1 MLICPNC
8 NFENPDSNNFCQ
20 QCGISLNQSLCQ
32 KYGVDIPCDALEG
45 EVCGT
50 SNKILLWGVVVT
62 KSQETEPIEVS
73 SELALANVASDKTT
87 NPEESTVNNNS
98 AYIAKNQNFNNL
110 FLETTKKHLDSQ
122 ERYTIEKIHWKP
134 SFLIHPHWNSVQVQ
148 VTDEYPLKPSYLKQL
163 QQQLGELFAQLEG
176 TANSTYLSVVE
187 SCNLAGLP
195 TIAIPYLLLE
205 NHQPIIPQ
213 LYDAWQDEQQGIIL
227 LEDRSQWQLLH
238 QIWSQQDLDL
248 LQLLWSLDE
257 IVKLWV
263 PLSQIGCATSLLVK
277 TNLLLDEDQSFCLQQ
292 LYMDNLDEP
301 PQLSD
306 LATKLNYWLSHSPQT
321 YYEQLS
327 PILEKTI
334 AGTIQTI
341 EQLREQMQQLVAPPP
356 EESDPQI
363 ENEQIEFDDVEAEGS
378 TLDHEEDSQSGTLSN
393 QDVYDFMVD
402 NELYNLDLFSIDHEL
417 EDTNAIY
424 DSFVDDSDNDEQAT
438 ALLPMDIEKID
449 HASCTDIGAQRDHNE
464 DFFGTRTRVSIY
476 ENSNTTRCQVRN
488 LYIVCDGMGGHA
500 AGEVASSM
508 AVETLQQYFETH
520 WQDEFPDEATIRES
534 ILLANQTL
542 CDINSNNSRSGSG
555 RMGTTLVMA
564 LIQDTKLAIAHVGDS
579 RIYRVTKR
587 QGLQQLTVDHEVG
600 QREINRGVEPEI
612 AYGRP
617 DAYQLTQ
624 ALGPRDS
631 KHLRPSIEFLDIDED
646 CLLLLCSD
654 GLSDNQLLENH
665 GESYL
670 KPLISSSAN
679 LESGLSEVINFAN
692 NYNGHDNI
700 TAIAVRVKLKP
711 RY

>member
-1 MLICPNC
+1 MLICPDC

-20 QCGISLNQSLCQ
+20 QCGASLTQSVCHKCGLDLPLDDPECQ
-32 KYGVDIPCDALEG
+32 
-45 EVCGT
+45 VCGT
-50 SNKILLWGVVVT
+50 SDKTLLWGIVAT
-62 KSQETEPIEVS
+62 SSQETESIS
-73 SELALANVASDKTT
+73 LNSELALANVTLDQTANQED
-87 NPEESTVNNNS
+87 STANNNTS
-98 AYIAKNQNFNNL
+98 YLPKNQNFNHL
-110 FLETTKKHLDSQ
+110 FLETTQKYLDSQ

-134 SFLIHPHWNSVQVQ
+134 SFLIHPDLNSVPVQ
-148 VTDEYPLKPSYLKQL
+148 VMDQYPLKPSSLTELKQR
-163 QQQLGELFAQLEG
+163 QPQLFDELDASLDS
-176 TANSTYLSVVE
+176 NYLSLTE
-187 SCNLAGLP
+187 SWNLAGVP
-195 TIAIPYLLLE
+195 TMAIPYLLLK

-213 LYDAWQDEQQGIIL
+213 LYDAWQEKQQDIIL

-238 QIWSQQDLDL
+238 QVWSQQDLDL

-257 IVKLWV
+257 IVKLWE
-263 PLSQIGCATSLLVK
+263 PLSRIGCATSLLVK
-277 TNLLLDEDQSFCLQQ
+277 TNLLLDEDQSFCIQQ

-301 PQLSD
+301 PKLSD
-306 LATKLNYWLSHSPQT
+306 LATKLNYWLSHSPQS

-334 AGTIQTI
+334 AGTIATSDQFR
-341 EQLREQMQQLVAPPP
+341 QQMQQFVA
-356 EESDPQI
+356 Q
-363 ENEQIEFDDVEAEGS
+363 EAEQS
-378 TLDHEEDSQSGTLSN
+378 DYQKENPEMEFEEIEAERDSDSDSISN
-393 QDVYDFMVD
+393 QDVYESMDSDEFS
-402 NELYNLDLFSIDHEL
+402 NFNLFSV
-417 EDTNAIY
+417 EDPNLIY
-424 DSFVDDSDNDEQAT
+424 DSFLDESDSDEQAT
-438 ALLPMDIEKID
+438 ALLPMDVEKID
-449 HASCTDIGAQRDHNE
+449 HASCTDIGSQRDHNE
-464 DFFGTRTRVSIY
+464 DFFGTKTRVSIY
-476 ENSNTTRCQVRN
+476 ENSDTTRCQVRN

-520 WQDEFPDEATIRES
+520 WEDEFPDQTTIRDS

-542 CDINSNNSRSGSG
+542 CDINSNDSRSGSG

-579 RIYRVTKR
+579 RIYRITKR

-631 KHLRPSIEFLDIDED
+631 KHLRPSIEFFDLDED

-654 GLSDNQLLENH
+654 GLSDNQLLETH

-679 LESGLSEVINFAN
+679 LKSGLSELIDFAN

-700 TAIAVRVKLKP
+700 TAIIVRVKLKP